1 MDAGRPHTLVFSD
14 IHLSTAEP
22 VDPARPLWK
31 RYKQR
36 DLFVDDTIARMLRAA
51 RDMVHGRLEL
61 ILDGDVFDFDAVTE
75 IPSPEP
81 WPVSWLERSRGLNP
95 TEPKSAW
102 KMARILDDHPI
113 FVAALRDLLEAG
125 HRLVF
130 VIGNHD
136 IELFWPAVQKVLR
149 ERLDVPDADLRVCE
163 WFYVSNGDTLIEHGN
178 QYDAYCLCSDPLFPT
193 IRIPPVGDPR
203 VRLPFGSYAARYMVN
218 GMGFIN
224 PHVSSAWIMSMWDW
238 LVFFYKHVAAN
249 QPFLLFTWLWGAAV
263 SLYASLRDGILP
275 SEADV
280 LELDDRVDAIAARAQ
295 STPRV
300 TRALNALKAQS
311 AVFFPWKIAREL
323 WLDRVFLLIAIFVV
337 TLEIHGFVQLFATL
351 GVFWWFALIAL
362 VMPAFVFYARTIQSD
377 VDNLDWQIRQRLPT
391 VARLLN
397 VKRVVLGHT
406 HREGHQFVE
415 GVELLN
421 AGTWSPAFSDVA
433 CTEPVG
439 RRCVVWVRPDGPDT
453 RSASVEAWTE
463 QGFVVV
469 PPETHSDSTPLPK
482 FPKLPKL
489 PKIPMG
495 TLPKMNMRRPKPPR
509 RRAQSA

>member
-1 MDAGRPHTLVFSD
+1 MNAGRPHTLVFSD

-36 DLFVDDTIARMLRAA
+36 DLFVDDAIAHMLRHV
-51 RDMVHGRLEL
+51 RDTVHGPIEVV
-61 ILDGDVFDFDAVTE
+61 LDGDVFDFDAVTE
-75 IPSPEP
+75 IPTPEP
-81 WPVSWLERSRGLNP
+81 WPVSWLERLRGLSP

-102 KMARILDDHPI
+102 KMGRILDDHPTFI
-113 FVAALRDLLEAG
+113 AALRDMLVAG
-125 HRLVF
+125 HRVVF

-136 IELFWPAVQKVLR
+136 IELFWPEVQTILR
-149 ERLDVPDADLRVCE
+149 DRLNVPDGDLRVCD
-163 WFYVSNGDTLIEHGN
+163 WFYVSDGDTLIEHGN

-193 IRIPPVGDPR
+193 IRVMPNGPLRI
-203 VRLPFGSYAARYMVN
+203 RLPFGSYAARYMVN

-224 PHVSSAWIMSMWDW
+224 PHVSSAWIMSLWDW
-238 LVFFYKHVAAN
+238 LVFFYKHVAAT
-249 QPFLLFTWLWGAAV
+249 QPLLLFTWLWGAAV

-300 TRALNALKAQS
+300 TRGLNALKAQS

-337 TLEIHGFVQLFATL
+337 TLEIHGFVQLFASV
-351 GVFWWFALIAL
+351 GVIWWFALIGL

-391 VARLLN
+391 VARLVN
-397 VKRVVLGHT
+397 VRRVVLGHT
-406 HREGHQFVE
+406 HREGHLHLD

-421 AGTWSPAFSDVA
+421 AGTWSPAFRDVA

-439 RRCVVWVRPDGPDT
+439 RRCVVWIRPNDAGQRT
-453 RSASVEAWTE
+453 ATVEAWTGD
-463 QGFVVV
+463 GFAAIPSE
-469 PPETHSDSTPLPK
+469 PPRVLPRLPTVR
-482 FPKLPKL
+482 PKLV
-489 PKIPMG
+489 
-495 TLPKMNMRRPKPPR
+495 R
-509 RRAQSA
+509 RRAQVS